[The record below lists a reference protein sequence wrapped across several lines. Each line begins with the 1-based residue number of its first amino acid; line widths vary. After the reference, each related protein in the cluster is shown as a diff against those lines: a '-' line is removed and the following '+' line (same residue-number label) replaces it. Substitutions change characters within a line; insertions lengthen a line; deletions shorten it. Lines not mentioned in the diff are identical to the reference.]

1 MQNRQIA
8 HVWLGITLE
17 QPHMY
22 DRLAEHSHTAQT
34 SEAVEALATPTSIR
48 SGASAL
54 RHEPRRAAGGV
65 LVSDRGM
72 DGSRPDH
79 DGACWSR
86 RREHGAD
93 DRHGAARRGQE

>member
-1 MQNRQIA
+1 M
-8 HVWLGITLE
+8 
-17 QPHMY
+17 
-22 DRLAEHSHTAQT
+22 
-34 SEAVEALATPTSIR
+34 ATPTSIR
-48 SGASAL
+48 SGAAAL

-93 DRHGAARRGQE
+93 DRHGAGRNRIRARSARAARR

>member
-34 SEAVEALATPTSIR
+34 SEAVCQSKTVNCLYSLFR
-48 SGASAL
+48 
-54 RHEPRRAAGGV
+54 
-65 LVSDRGM
+65 LV
-72 DGSRPDH
+72 
-79 DGACWSR
+79 
-86 RREHGAD
+86 
-93 DRHGAARRGQE
+93 

>member
-48 SGASAL
+48 SGALA
-54 RHEPRRAAGGV
+54 RAT
-65 LVSDRGM
+65 
-72 DGSRPDH
+72 
-79 DGACWSR
+79 ACSR
-86 RREHGAD
+86 RRSCV
-93 DRHGAARRGQE
+93 GQGDGWK